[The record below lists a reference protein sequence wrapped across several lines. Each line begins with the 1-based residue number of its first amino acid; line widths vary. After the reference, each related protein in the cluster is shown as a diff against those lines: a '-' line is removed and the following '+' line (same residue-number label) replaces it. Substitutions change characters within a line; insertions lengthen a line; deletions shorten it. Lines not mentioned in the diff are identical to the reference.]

1 MIKNSLKYCIGYFC
15 FLGIFAFVIPS
26 MADVVYLQNTAGNT
40 RDTIPAYKHLGLS
53 CVSVSHLCNS
63 LGIEWQWDR
72 FSERFELTDGDI
84 TISLIQ
90 NNTFYQVNDSVFQ
103 LPYPPVRSG
112 GNLYL
117 SAGDAVGVFSRLT
130 GRSIAWSESKEQIT
144 ITEKDAVKKAPEK
157 VEKPVVS
164 TVKPDTIVKPV
175 AEGKTAAPETVSV
188 PDVKEQKQE
197 IKTVVID
204 PGHGGRD
211 PGAIGQNGVKEKDVV
226 LAIGLALRDE
236 LRKRKDLRIFMTR
249 STDKFIPLKKRTEFA
264 NEKKADIFISV
275 HANSISGS
283 KKRKSYTKGYK
294 IYFLSQAKNEDD
306 KLAAMIENSVI
317 ELEEDT
323 EKGDYLQ
330 QILTDMANNE
340 FLTESQDISILI
352 VESFAKSLTKI
363 KKLHTGVG
371 QANFWVLNGAY
382 MPSVLV
388 EACFISNPGEEKLLS
403 NKKFQKELGVAI
415 GDAVIQFK
423 DKYEAGL

>member
-1 MIKNSLKYCIGYFC
+1 MVHSL
-15 FLGIFAFVIPS
+15 FLVIFIFTLAA
-26 MADVVYLQNTAGNT
+26 MADVVYLQNTDAKT
-40 RDTIPAYKHLGLS
+40 TDTLPAYRHSGLE
-53 CVSVSHLCNS
+53 CVSVSHLCKS
-63 LGIEWQWDR
+63 LGIEWQWNR
-72 FSERFELTDGDI
+72 FNERFDFTEGAI
-84 TISLIQ
+84 TIFLIQ

-103 LPYPPVRSG
+103 IPYAPVRSG
-112 GNLYL
+112 ENLYL
-117 SAGDAVGVFSRLT
+117 NARDAAAVFSRLPARNLT
-130 GRSIAWSESKEQIT
+130 WSESNRQFAVAEQ
-144 ITEKDAVKKAPEK
+144 EKVIEDSEKPVAAEVKPDAEVKPAVRENKAPE
-157 VEKPVVS
+157 
-164 TVKPDTIVKPV
+164 
-175 AEGKTAAPETVSV
+175 TAAV
-188 PDVKEQKQE
+188 PDVKEPKQE
-197 IKTVVID
+197 IKTIVID

-211 PGAIGQNGVKEKDVV
+211 PGAIGPSGVKEKDVV
-226 LAIGLALRDE
+226 LAVSLALRDE
-236 LRKRKDLRIFMTR
+236 LEKKKDLTIYMTR
-249 STDKFIPLKKRTEFA
+249 STDIFIPLKKRTEFA

-352 VESFAKSLTKI
+352 AESFAKSLTRI
-363 KKLHTGVG
+363 QKLHTGVG

-388 EACFISNPGEEKLLS
+388 ESCFISNPGEEKLLTDK
-403 NKKFQKELGVAI
+403 NFQKKLGIAI
-415 GDAVIQFK
+415 SDAVIQFK
-423 DKYEAGL
+423 EKYEAGL

>member
-1 MIKNSLKYCIGYFC
+1 MIKNRLKYCIGYII
-15 FLGIFAFVIPS
+15 FLGIFIIPS
-26 MADVVYLQNTAGNT
+26 LADDVYLQNSVNNT
-40 RDTIPAYKHLGLS
+40 SDTLPSYKHSGFE
-53 CVSVSHLCNS
+53 CVSVSHLCKS

-72 FSERFELTDGDI
+72 FSERFELTDSDI

-117 SAGDAVGVFSRLT
+117 NARDAAAVFSRLPD
-130 GRSIAWSESKEQIT
+130 RSVAWSQSNRQFT
-144 ITEKDAVKKAPEK
+144 VAGGDVAKKAPEK
-157 VEKPVVS
+157 VEKAAES
-164 TVKPDTIVKPV
+164 TVKPDTIAKPV
-175 AEGKTAAPETVSV
+175 VKEKTAAPETAPV
-188 PDVKEQKQE
+188 PGVNEPKQE
-197 IKTVVID
+197 IKTIVID

-211 PGAIGQNGVKEKDVV
+211 PGAIGPSGVKEKDVV
-226 LAIGLALRDE
+226 LAISLALRDE
-236 LRKRKDLRIFMTR
+236 LKKKKDLKIFMTR

-283 KKRKSYTKGYK
+283 KKRKSYIKGYK

-323 EKGDYLQ
+323 DKSDYLQ

-340 FLTESQDISILI
+340 FLT
-352 VESFAKSLTKI
+352 
-363 KKLHTGVG
+363 
-371 QANFWVLNGAY
+371 
-382 MPSVLV
+382 
-388 EACFISNPGEEKLLS
+388 
-403 NKKFQKELGVAI
+403 
-415 GDAVIQFK
+415 
-423 DKYEAGL
+423 

>member
-1 MIKNSLKYCIGYFC
+1 MVKNRLKYWIGYNL
-15 FLGIFAFVIPS
+15 FLVIFVFTIAT
-26 MADVVYLQNTAGNT
+26 MADVVYLQNSTSNT
-40 RDTIPAYKHLGLS
+40 SDTLPAYKHLEIS

-72 FSERFELTDGDI
+72 FSERFEFTDGDI

-90 NNTFYQVNDSVFQ
+90 DNTFYQVNDSVFQ
-103 LPYPPVRSG
+103 IPYPPVRSG

-117 SAGDAVGVFSRLT
+117 DGRDAAAVFSRLP
-130 GRSIAWSESKEQIT
+130 GRSITWSQSDKQLT
-144 ITEKDAVKKAPEK
+144 VNRGDVVKKAPEK
-157 VEKPVVS
+157 VEKEVES
-164 TVKPDTIVKPV
+164 EEKPDTIVKTV
-175 AEGKTAAPETVSV
+175 VKEKTESPETAPVT
-188 PDVKEQKQE
+188 DVKEPKQG
-197 IKTVVID
+197 IKTIVID

-211 PGAIGQNGVKEKDVV
+211 PGAIGSSGGKEKDVV
-226 LAIGLALRDE
+226 LAISLALRDE
-236 LRKRKDLRIFMTR
+236 LKKKKDLKIFMTR

-264 NEKKADIFISV
+264 NEKKADIFISI

-283 KKRKSYTKGYK
+283 KKRKNYTKGYK

-323 EKGDYLQ
+323 DKGDYIQ

-340 FLTESQDISILI
+340 FLTESQDMSILI
-352 VESFAKSLTKI
+352 AESFEKSLTKT

-388 EACFISNPGEEKLLS
+388 ESCFISNPGEEKLLK
-403 NKKFQKELGVAI
+403 NKKFQKKLGVAI
-415 GDAVIQFK
+415 ADAVIQFK